1 MAKKTFNLPSNI
13 ISAFIYITIG
23 VLFCI
28 FKQEIVSWAM
38 TITGILLIVKG
49 VMDAISNRT
58 TPAVIAIII
67 GALLFALR
75 FILVDFIVK
84 VFGIILVVSGI
95 SQLANGTKKKAIS
108 LITCL
113 LTVIGG
119 CLIIFF
125 SGETLS
131 LMFIISGILFII
143 DGVIAFFATSK

>member
-67 GALLFALR
+67 GALLIALR

-131 LMFIISGILFII
+131 LMFIISGIVFII